1 MDQRAFEMTPDK
13 TAAEKILA
21 ADFRNIIKKVKA
33 GTPLSKSERDIV
45 KHWEA
50 EQPKPTPKASN
61 AKSKQAV
68 PPAKEAAQRIVESMQ
83 AAASL
88 VGYRIEAIQ
97 AAKAAGCVA
106 FKPGNRINLFE
117 LEEWFALHPEVTSV
131 NQSDMTI
138 AQALTMETVA
148 KALTRRETWCGPRK
162 CGWTSR
168 GPLWGSGRSCFPS
181 PRVSARSLPWYR
193 TRTRSTWNCGPNS
206 RWRWPNCTRA
216 SGQGVIARTAARRF
230 RERI

>member
-148 KALTRRETWCGPRK
+148 KALTRRENY
-162 CGWTSR
+162 
-168 GPLWGSGRSCFPS
+168 
-181 PRVSARSLPWYR
+181 ARMRRDLVRAEEMRLDVTRAFVGFRAWYR

>member
-148 KALTRRETWCGPRK
+148 KALTRRENYARMRRDLVRAEEMRHAGLCGVQGEAAFHRLECQPEACPGIGREHDR
-162 CGWTSR
+162 R
-168 GPLWGSGRSCFPS
+168 G
-181 PRVSARSLPWYR
+181 
-193 TRTRSTWNCGPNS
+193 
-206 RWRWPNCTRA
+206 
-216 SGQGVIARTAARRF
+216 IADPIQDGAGRTAQEQVGRV
-230 RERI
+230 